1 MKIQIANINVNNH
14 AELKN
19 IASIAGYAASIE
31 MVNETQATIDLG
43 DHHHHQKAAGIT
55 MAEIQTMLSLFI
67 VNGFSIQRV

>member
-43 DHHHHQKAAGIT
+43 DSHHQEAAGIT
-55 MAEIQTMLSLFI
+55 MAEIQAMLSLFI

>member
-43 DHHHHQKAAGIT
+43 DSHHQEVAGIT

-67 VNGFSIQRV
+67 VNGFSVQRV